1 MDSDG
6 KSPGED
12 VEELTGFYPMAIQ
25 SLYRN
30 EDQKCCYRAINSQG
44 VRVLWEITSACNVEC
59 NFCLVEKKH
68 RTIPLSQAME
78 MASVLI
84 DEGVEKFL
92 ISGGE
97 PLLYPGI
104 QELLTFLVERGV
116 LVKLLTNGTIHHPA
130 IFDLIN
136 KSEQIEVSLSVQTIE
151 KRLADQIFQRPGSWA
166 KLLETIRALPK
177 DRLNI
182 ITTFSTINRECI
194 EPVIDWVV
202 EQGIR
207 CLSITN
213 VFQET
218 TRPAR
223 FLDNCLMYK
232 EDPCHISRLFELIDR
247 KRREY
252 EGRLVIR
259 TTQFGGDSHETCEAG
274 RSVLY
279 IDSTGAL
286 LPCTLTDNH
295 EYRELNARLSLK
307 ALIRY
312 YREQLPGLPPS
323 SCVPLFYSKPKQ
335 EAVAE

>member
-1 MDSDG
+1 
-6 KSPGED
+6 
-12 VEELTGFYPMAIQ
+12 MAIQ

-59 NFCLVEKKH
+59 DFCLVEKKH
-68 RTIPLSQAME
+68 RTIPLAQAMD

-84 DEGVEKFL
+84 EEGVEKFL

-130 IFDLIN
+130 IFDLIK
-136 KSEQIEVSLSVQTIE
+136 KSAQIEVSLSVQTIDE
-151 KRLADQIFQRPGSWA
+151 SLADRIFQRPGSWA
-166 KLLETIRALPK
+166 KLLETIRVLPK

-182 ITTFSTINRECI
+182 ITTFSTINHDCI
-194 EPVIDWVV
+194 EPIIEWVV

-223 FLDNCLMYK
+223 FMDNCLMYK
-232 EDPCHISRLFELIDR
+232 EDPRHISWLFELIDR
-247 KRREY
+247 KRREH

-259 TTQFGGDSHETCEAG
+259 TTQFGGESHETCEAG

-279 IDSTGAL
+279 IDSSGAL

-295 EYRELNARLSLK
+295 EYRDLNARLSVK
-307 ALIRY
+307 ELIRY

-323 SCVPLFYSKPKQ
+323 SCIPLFSLKSTQ
-335 EAVAE
+335 ETVAQ